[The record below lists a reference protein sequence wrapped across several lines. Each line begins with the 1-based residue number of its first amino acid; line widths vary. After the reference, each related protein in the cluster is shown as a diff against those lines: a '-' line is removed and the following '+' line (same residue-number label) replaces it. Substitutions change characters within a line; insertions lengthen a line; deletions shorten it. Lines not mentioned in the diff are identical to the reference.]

1 MSGEEQN
8 VKKTIEFVIIVV
20 LIVNLLFEMQYMS
33 QTTTLYR
40 SSFPITAEIT
50 EIGINISFE

>member
-8 VKKTIEFVIIVV
+8 EKKTIEFVIIVV

-33 QTTTLYR
+33 QTMICLLHCR
-40 SSFPITAEIT
+40 D
-50 EIGINISFE
+50 